1 MDCDYII
8 IRDHFNIVKFV
19 LWDDV
24 ISKIDSEFKNR
35 TVKVIESSS
44 KEPPTFLLRNI
55 FHPTTLGAAYKE
67 VEAETN
73 ISVMHTYVSFS
84 ESSSTF
90 GRHCDEVDVLIVQSI
105 GCVSYKFDDGKI
117 VTLNPGDSLYIKRGV
132 YHEPVVHGP
141 RVTLSFSWLV
151 ETPF

>member
-1 MDCDYII
+1 M
-8 IRDHFNIVKFV
+8 VS
-19 LWDDV
+19 WDDV
-24 ISKIDSEFKNR
+24 VLKIDSEFRDK
-35 TVKVIESSS
+35 TIKVIGSSS
-44 KEPPTFLLRNI
+44 TGLPSFLLRNI
-55 FHPTTLGAAYKE
+55 FHPTTLGAAYNE

-73 ISVMHTYVSFS
+73 ISEMHTYVSFG
-84 ESSSTF
+84 ESSGTF

-105 GCVSYKFDDGKI
+105 GSVSYNFDDGKT
-117 VTLNPGDSLYIKRGV
+117 VKLDPGDSLYIKRGV